1 KLCRPLRRCAVGRAC
16 NARHRHM
23 SAWRQLRSPA
33 EPNDD
38 GRRHSARHLQCGRLP
53 SSCSHATP
61 GRSRYAAV
69 TCRLAGRRLRPASPR
84 GRSGMTPIR
93 MSLSSLRE
101 GRWYEYIIP
110 FALGGAAT
118 VFAGLVGSRYGAS
131 IGGLFL
137 ALPAIFCASATLIE
151 KHEIRRKRKAGLTG
165 ERRGQQAAALDAAGA
180 ALGAVGLLTFALVFS
195 LLVKSNVLVAFSG
208 GSFAW
213 LIVSVAA
220 WHVSNRFRGM
230 RRMRTAEKSSGSTNS
245 RSRGC

>member
-1 KLCRPLRRCAVGRAC
+1 MRPVRF
-16 NARHRHM
+16 
-23 SAWRQLRSPA
+23 SP
-33 EPNDD
+33 
-38 GRRHSARHLQCGRLP
+38 
-53 SSCSHATP
+53 
-61 GRSRYAAV
+61 
-69 TCRLAGRRLRPASPR
+69 
-84 GRSGMTPIR
+84 
-93 MSLSSLRE
+93 SSLRE
-101 GRWYEYIIP
+101 SRWYEYVIR
-110 FALGGAAT
+110 FGLGGAAT
-118 VFAGLVGSRYGAS
+118 VLTGLISSHYGAS
-131 IGGLFL
+131 VGGLFL
-137 ALPAIFCASATLIE
+137 ALPAIFCERATLIE
-151 KHEIRRKRKAGLTG
+151 KHEIRRKRESGLTG